1 MTLRVFV
8 CDGDGKAALAITRTL
23 GQKGIY
29 VVVGSHMPIGRA
41 LVSKYCKERI
51 HYPDPHHEQE
61 FGDFMHHYLYMNNID
76 VLIPVSYITCK
87 FFSKN
92 RDNVRFPTKIPVA
105 DWTNMCA
112 AANKRMAMVIADDCG
127 VPRPETAT
135 ANLKFPVVVKSNT
148 ESTFMRYVN
157 SQEELGQID
166 LTDKTVYEY
175 IPGDG
180 YGYFAL
186 FNHGKLV
193 VDFMHRRIRE
203 YPITGGASTFAKSV
217 YYAELKEYGQK
228 IFESLNW
235 HGVGMCEFKLD
246 RRDKKFKLIEI
257 NPKFWGSLDLA
268 IVCGVDFPYYLVLM
282 AMNNLTDILPQQ
294 RGETRLF
301 RWLFPSDILCLL
313 ADPSIFLVW
322 LDDLYIHKICR
333 FSLDRSDW
341 KPELFNILM
350 TPYAI
355 IQAFRAGLT
364 YPHGKPEVKT

>member
-1 MTLRVFV
+1 MTLKVFV

-61 FGDFMHHYLYMNNID
+61 FGDFMHNYLRMNNID

-87 FFSKN
+87 FFSKH
-92 RDNVRFPTKIPVA
+92 RDSVRFPTKIPIA
-105 DWTNMCA
+105 DWESMRPA
-112 AANKRMAMVIADDCG
+112 ADKRMTMVIADGCG
-127 VPRPETAT
+127 VPRPETT
-135 ANLKFPVVVKSNT
+135 EVKLRFPVVVKSDT

-228 IFESLNW
+228 LFESLNW

-268 IVCGVDFPYYLVLM
+268 IVCGIDFPYYLVLM
-282 AMNNLTDILPQQ
+282 AMNSLTDTLPRQQ
-294 RGETRLF
+294 GETRLF

-355 IQAFRAGLT
+355 IQAFRVGLT